1 MFKYLVGLVALIVAA
16 CAAFFSVQ
24 GLASLY
30 AGQFLAVCVMASS
43 LEIGKLVAA
52 SYLHRFWNKTSS
64 LLKVYLVCAVIILM
78 GITSM
83 GIYGFLSSAYEKNYS
98 KVELV
103 ESKEESVL
111 SKKEF
116 LEKEITSLNQRI
128 ATLNLAR
135 TEQEKRLPN
144 MSSKSAK
151 PIYEDIARSGEE
163 INNLRER
170 INDLSQQLL
179 SSSDEIVNL
188 KTEKKLN
195 GDIGT
200 LQFVASSFN
209 ITIETVVKWFTLAIV
224 LVFDPLAVSL
234 ILAYNNMT
242 SSDKIVSEPEEEEEI
257 QEPIKQILVK
267 RTEYLEPGGESKY
280 RA

>member
-209 ITIETVVKWFTLAIV
+209 ITIETVVKRFTLAIV

-234 ILAYNNMT
+234 TLAYNNMT
-242 SSDKIVSEPEEEEEI
+242 SCDKIVSEPEI
-257 QEPIKQILVK
+257 
-267 RTEYLEPGGESKY
+267 G
-280 RA
+280 RAHV